1 MPKYKKKLRIVS
13 SNVTSQNVCYPLHL
27 HVLIK
32 LESIGKISLMISTVN
47 FKQCKN
53 KMYLY
58 LYLVKTNK
66 YNICVR
72 PVKRYRA
79 RKIRTNWRNNVFTQR
94 DNDLKVVQHLNLNF
108 PVDFN
113 KNRSNSLY
121 KKLKI
126 SAKCHL
132 SRWKKIKIINYA
144 W

>member
-1 MPKYKKKLRIVS
+1 
-13 SNVTSQNVCYPLHL
+13 
-27 HVLIK
+27 
-32 LESIGKISLMISTVN
+32 
-47 FKQCKN
+47 
-53 KMYLY
+53 MYLY

-66 YNICVR
+66 YNICVH

-79 RKIRTNWRNNVFTQR
+79 RKIRTNWRNNVFTHR

-108 PVDFN
+108 TVDFN

-144 W
+144 ERFRLTIPFQNDFILKRPDYDRKAK